1 MDCLLEILGTLGAL
15 LIAAIVWVI
24 WFYKR
29 RISQGYLYE
38 LAASINRFP
47 GRVTLRKLEPFQWS
61 KADRGARRVEAF
73 HAAGFQDLAGYSLEE
88 LPCARVF
95 VLWHPEKQLVGMVHE
110 SQELGTWS
118 DVARF
123 RKGQAQPVLAS
134 SILKHA
140 HFYLLPGDPKVH
152 KADAEIAELI
162 SAVQQAHDARDV
174 TEQVSAETFP
184 ALFEKAFAEATDARL
199 LNSLEDYEIRKL
211 VVERG
216 SVVQEAFS
224 DKEFENLKRL
234 LPRAIENELRLVC
247 SAQFLREAFVSASE
261 WQQARGRLLVVH
273 DRTPLRDLAGRLVY
287 GAFQTK
293 HMRELLRQLRVA
305 AGTPREMFEKING
318 RLPAWQRYK
327 KLGHV
332 TRPVPADI
340 YRAPMESGVR

>member
-29 RISQGYLYE
+29 RINHGYLYG
-38 LAASINRFP
+38 LAASINSFP
-47 GRVTLRKLEPFQWS
+47 GRVTLRKLEPFHWS
-61 KADRGARRVEAF
+61 KADRGAKRVQTF
-73 HAAGFQDLAGYSLEE
+73 HDAGFQDISGYSLEE

-110 SQELGTWS
+110 NQELGTWS
-118 DVARF
+118 DVALF
-123 RKGQAQPVLAS
+123 RKGQTQPVLAS

-140 HFYLLPGDPKVH
+140 HFYLLPGDPKIH
-152 KADAEIAELI
+152 KSDAEIADLM
-162 SAVQQAHDARDV
+162 SAVQQARDSQDVVEVV
-174 TEQVSAETFP
+174 TTENFP

-199 LNSLEDYEIRKL
+199 LNPLEDYEIRKL
-211 VVERG
+211 VMERG
-216 SVVQEAFS
+216 SVCQEAFS
-224 DKEFENLKRL
+224 DRELEQVKRL
-234 LPRAIENELRLVC
+234 LPGAIENELRLVC
-247 SAQFLREAFVSASE
+247 SAQFLREAFLPASE

-273 DRTPLRDLAGRLVY
+273 DRTPLRALAGRLIY

-293 HMRELLRQLRVA
+293 HMRELLRELRVA
-305 AGTPREMFEKING
+305 VGTPREMFEKINA

-340 YRAPMESGVR
+340 YRAPMESSAS